1 MATPASPA
9 KPDGTK
15 TRSALIKLIHVGR
28 RHLQMSDDA
37 WRAYLQGTFN
47 VQSST
52 QLSVPRLQTAL
63 RHLRRCGFKSDRAA
77 SEWSWVDAAAP
88 IRQPLLRKIIMLMQ
102 GSGVAPGAQVAYVEG
117 IAHQMAGLAGSPE
130 TIKPLRACDEADLLR
145 IVQALII
152 HRARQARK
160 EPAAGAAVA
169 AVAADG

>member
-1 MATPASPA
+1 MATPARIP

-15 TRSALIKLIHVGR
+15 VRSALIQLIHVGR
-28 RHLQMSDDA
+28 RQLQMSDEA
-37 WRAYLQGTFN
+37 WRAYLQGTFD

-52 QLSVPRLQTAL
+52 QLSVPRLRTAL

-88 IRQPLLRKIIMLMQ
+88 VRQPLLRKIIMLMQ

-117 IAHQMAGLAGSPE
+117 IARQMAGLAGSPA
-130 TIKPLRACDEADLLR
+130 ISKPLRACDESELLR
-145 IVQALII
+145 IVQALVI

-160 EPAAGAAVA
+160 EPAATAAVA
-169 AVAADG
+169 AVDADG